1 MNRPPLADAHSDR
14 CRILANGDAALVVEF
29 GDRIDLGPNE
39 RVLSLADRIANV
51 PIEGIVETVPTFR
64 SLMISFDPSLIAFH
78 ALGRHVLALLAD
90 IGASRRPGR
99 LWRLPV
105 CYDPEVAP
113 DLSDAALRTGLSTEA
128 FVGRHCG
135 MIHHVYM
142 LGFLPDQPYL
152 GDLPDELALSR
163 RATPRM
169 KVVAGSVGVAQ
180 RMTCVFPKETPCGLN
195 IIGRTPVV
203 LWDHRRRDAALL
215 KPGDCVAFEE
225 VGIAEFG
232 RLAELAARG
241 ELVLAP
247 SATTDAVAL
256 A

>member
-1 MNRPPLADAHSDR
+1 MNRTELADEPADQ
-14 CRILANGDAALVVEF
+14 CRILANGDAALVAEF
-29 GDRIDLGPNE
+29 GDRIDLRLNE

-51 PIEGIVETVPTFR
+51 PIAGVVETVPTFR
-64 SLMISFDPSLIAFH
+64 SLMISFDPSLIAFD
-78 ALGRHVLALLAD
+78 ALGRHVLTLLAD
-90 IGASRRPGR
+90 KSATRRPAR

-113 DLSDAALRTGLSTEA
+113 DLSDAALRTGLSTEE
-128 FVGRHCG
+128 FVARHCG

-142 LGFLPDQPYL
+142 LGFLPGQPYL
-152 GDLPDELALSR
+152 GDLPEELALPR

-169 KVVAGSVGVAQ
+169 KVAAGSVGIAQ

-195 IIGRTPVV
+195 IIGRTPVA
-203 LWDHRRRDAALL
+203 LWDHRRAAAALL
-215 KPGDCVAFEE
+215 TPGDRVAFEE
-225 VGIAEFG
+225 VGLEEFG
-232 RLAELAARG
+232 RLAELAARD
-241 ELVLAP
+241 ELLLTP